1 MKIKKKTIIIGIF
14 SVVLLVG
21 ACTWFYI
28 VKSFYDFA
36 LSANNWQNMQH
47 KNPNVPVA
55 SQEKNADKSI
65 EELEKIRQQEIDL
78 YKKRKKDDI
87 QAHEFF
93 KNKQKDIYITSFD
106 NLKLHGIMAL
116 YPTRAEEEDV
126 KSRFLLPLKKYED
139 VDKNKNLEALDNEK
153 APKAAE
159 SNVNEPEMYNNE
171 EAPKAADNDNQ
182 EDSINLNGQL
192 FSHKWVIIIHG
203 YRDNADIY
211 FVEGKK
217 FYELGYNVLFVD
229 LRGHGR
235 SEGDFITMGWYEILD
250 IKNWIN
256 QIIAWDHDAQI
267 ILYGVS
273 MGAATVMMTL
283 GEELPSNVKVGIE
296 DCGYSSAYSI
306 FLCCLHSMF
315 GISNIPAR
323 LILNSLML
331 YVRIKDG
338 YWLTDV
344 SSVEQLRKNKRPI
357 LFIHGDSDT
366 YVPTRMV
373 NDVFEASNTDK
384 KKVIIKNS
392 PHAMNDYVDNQLYW
406 SSIEEFLTKH
416 IE

>member
-1 MKIKKKTIIIGIF
+1 MKTNKKTIIIGIF
-14 SVVLLVG
+14 SVILLVG
-21 ACTWFYI
+21 ACAWFYI
-28 VKSFYDFA
+28 IKSFYDFA
-36 LSANNWQNMQH
+36 LSANNWHNMQP
-47 KNPNVPVA
+47 KNPNIPIA
-55 SQEKNADKSI
+55 LQEKNADKSI
-65 EELEKIRQQEIDL
+65 EELEKIRQQEIDI
-78 YKKRKKDDI
+78 YKKRKRDDI

-126 KSRFLLPLKKYED
+126 KSRDIEPFLLPLKKYEG
-139 VDKNKNLEALDNEK
+139 LE
-153 APKAAE
+153 APKAAD
-159 SNVNEPEMYNNE
+159 SNVNGPEMYNNE

-192 FSHKWVIIIHG
+192 FSHKWAIIIHG
-203 YRDNADIY
+203 YRDNANAY
-211 FVEGKK
+211 FIEGKK

-235 SEGDFITMGWYEILD
+235 SEGDFITMGWYERLD
-250 IKNWIN
+250 IKDWIK
-256 QIIAWDHDAQI
+256 QIIDWDHDAQI
-267 ILYGVS
+267 VLYGVS

-283 GEELPSNVKVGIE
+283 GEELPSNVKAGIE

-306 FLCCLHSMF
+306 FLCNLHSMF

-344 SSVEQLRKNKRPI
+344 SSVEQLQKNKRPI

-366 YVPTRMV
+366 YVPT
-373 NDVFEASNTDK
+373 EAFK
-384 KKVIIKNS
+384 LLQC
-392 PHAMNDYVDNQLYW
+392 A
-406 SSIEEFLTKH
+406 
-416 IE
+416 